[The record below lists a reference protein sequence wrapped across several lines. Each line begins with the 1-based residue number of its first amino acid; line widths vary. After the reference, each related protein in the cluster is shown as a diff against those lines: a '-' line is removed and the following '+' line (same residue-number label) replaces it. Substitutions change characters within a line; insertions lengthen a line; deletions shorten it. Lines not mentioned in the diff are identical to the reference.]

1 MKQKIFA
8 VVLCSIFAIFGHAD
22 AKDKK
27 WQDSGT
33 NFLTWKKV
41 ILIDL
46 VDGEGEQYGGE
57 IGWIS
62 PELSQLAESK
72 KEGKSS
78 TDELELEKENS
89 DGEETKTAVSN
100 GSKNEEKSIF
110 QQTLD
115 AEAEKEEVAKTTAEE
130 TELLGFEAAQA
141 QWNEQAKKQ
150 WGKKVTLIP
159 FAQVMNALE
168 TKAPQINWQELWKS
182 GEPVIF
188 WEKASAYLGAD
199 FADGILYGK
208 LDFFGESS
216 TYIPPQTRS
225 VQVQQ
230 GGTFKNGTYRPRYVT
245 QYYTTGGYNQATW
258 NALGRFTL
266 FKMDGT
272 PVWIYEKYSNKPQKA
287 WFRATKEEGFFS
299 GYFSRMM
306 DELPFNENPKPA
318 KADRDELG

>member
-1 MKQKIFA
+1 MKKKILAIALCSFL
-8 VVLCSIFAIFGHAD
+8 VVLGHAD

-27 WQDSGT
+27 WQDSNT
-33 NFLTWKKV
+33 NFLIWEKIIFV
-41 ILIDL
+41 DL
-46 VDGEGEQYGGE
+46 VDGETEKYGGE

-62 PELSQLAESK
+62 PELSQLAQSK
-72 KEGKSS
+72 KEKTEPQEESA
-78 TDELELEKENS
+78 KENQDS
-89 DGEETKTAVSN
+89 EMQEADSARGQEEERSV
-100 GSKNEEKSIF
+100 F

-115 AEAEKEEVAKTTAEE
+115 AEAEKERAVAEATGEEV
-130 TELLGFEAAQA
+130 ELLGFDAAQA
-141 QWNEQAKKQ
+141 QWQEQAKKK
-150 WGKKVTLIP
+150 WGKKITFIP
-159 FAQVMNALE
+159 FTRVMNTLE
-168 TKAPQINWQELWKS
+168 VKAPQINWQELWKKE
-182 GEPVIF
+182 EPVIF
-188 WEKASAYLGAD
+188 WERASHYLGAD

-245 QYYTTGGYNQATW
+245 QYYTTGGYDQATW

-287 WFRATKEEGFFS
+287 WFRTTKEEGFFS

-306 DELPFNENPKPA
+306 DELPFSENPKPV

>member
-1 MKQKIFA
+1 MKRKILAVALCSFF
-8 VVLCSIFAIFGHAD
+8 VVLSHAD

-27 WQDSGT
+27 WQDSNT
-33 NFLTWKKV
+33 NFLAWEKV
-41 ILIDL
+41 IFVDL
-46 VDGEGEQYGGE
+46 VDGETEKYSGE

-72 KEGKSS
+72 KEESKLQ
-78 TDELELEKENS
+78 EEPEKENQ
-89 DGEETKTAVSN
+89 DGEIQEFVS
-100 GSKNEEKSIF
+100 SKDEEDGKSVF
-110 QQTLD
+110 QQTLE
-115 AEAEKEEVAKTTAEE
+115 AEAAKEKAAIEAKEEEA
-130 TELLGFEAAQA
+130 ELLGFDAAQA
-141 QWNEQAKKQ
+141 QWQEQAKKK
-150 WGKKVTLIP
+150 WGKKINMIP
-159 FAQVMNALE
+159 FAQVMTTLKI
-168 TKAPQINWQELWKS
+168 KAPQINWQELWEKE
-182 GEPVIF
+182 EPVVF
-188 WEKASAYLGAD
+188 FEKTSEYLGAD

-216 TYIPPQTRS
+216 TYVPPQTRS

-287 WFRATKEEGFFS
+287 WFRTTKEEGFFS

-306 DELPFNENPKPA
+306 DELPFSENPKQVKP
-318 KADRDELG
+318 DRDELG